1 MKNLSIIVVV
11 LVVLVIAGTGVFLAT
26 WEIPA
31 PTTPAEVVIPND
43 KFPR

>member
-1 MKNLSIIVVV
+1 MKNLSIIVVI

-31 PTTPAEVVIPND
+31 PTKPAEVVIPND